1 MYTIAIIILGA
12 LCGGFVTG
20 LAGFS
25 TGWTALGF
33 WLYVVDPVVAAALV
47 VMCSVVGQ
55 VQSLSTVRR
64 AVTWQRVWPFLLG
77 GLVGV
82 PLGVAALRAVDPKPS
97 KGCSACC
104 SAAIPA
110 LPSRTP
116 ALTDGSLE
124 RESRR
129 WAGRVWR
136 RRLGGVAGLSGPLPT
151 IWCGL
156 RGWQADAQRGLYQ
169 PYNLTILERRADD
182 LCDPRHSHH
191 AHLGAWLSL
200 RLPATLLGAYGGMR
214 LYGRIDDQ
222 QFRYLVLWLLLVS
235 GLGLTAS
242 NLL

>member
-110 LPSRTP
+110 SPSDAGAYRREP
-116 ALTDGSLE
+116 GEGKSPMGWWGLAAAFGGCRWSLRAIAHHLVRFE
-124 RESRR
+124 RL
-129 WAGRVWR
+129 AGRCTAW
-136 RRLGGVAGLSGPLPT
+136 GVS
-151 IWCGL
+151 
-156 RGWQADAQRGLYQ
+156 
-169 PYNLTILERRADD
+169 
-182 LCDPRHSHH
+182 
-191 AHLGAWLSL
+191 
-200 RLPATLLGAYGGMR
+200 TL
-214 LYGRIDDQ
+214 
-222 QFRYLVLWLLLVS
+222 
-235 GLGLTAS
+235 
-242 NLL
+242 